1 MKTLIEV
8 KIFGETFTVTS
19 EDEEKHVLELANFV
33 NQRMNRYD
41 KKKTEANPP
50 TPLRVAIMAALSIA
64 DEYLKFQNQE
74 AEQAEKLERI
84 SAKLVSR
91 LEQSEKLD
99 RIKTEEIPEATTS
112 RLSPYR
118 ATQE

>member
-8 KIFGETFTVTS
+8 KILGETFTVTS
-19 EDEEKHVLELANFV
+19 EDEEQHVRELAEFV
-33 NQRMNRYD
+33 DQRMNRYD
-41 KKKTEANPP
+41 RRTESHPP
-50 TPLRVAIMAALSIA
+50 SPLRIAIMAALSIA
-64 DEYLKFQNQE
+64 DEYLKSRKQE
-74 AEQAEKLERI
+74 TEEAEKLERI

-99 RIKTEEIPEATTS
+99 RIKTEEIPDATTP
-112 RLSPYR
+112 RLFPYR